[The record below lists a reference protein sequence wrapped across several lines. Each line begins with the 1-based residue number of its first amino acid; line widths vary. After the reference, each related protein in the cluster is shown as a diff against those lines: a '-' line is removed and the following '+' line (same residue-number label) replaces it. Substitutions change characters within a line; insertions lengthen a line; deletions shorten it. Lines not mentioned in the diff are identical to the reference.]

1 MSIEFSNIFY
11 RTLVRYFR
19 WGGKMKT
26 TYRMMG
32 IADFITLANGLLG
45 VAALMFII
53 LAVEELQN
61 PYFADGVKTNYIW
74 GAMVCIMLSVIGD
87 IIDGPI
93 ARKYSKRK
101 LLGGTLDV
109 MSDCISFCVAP
120 ALLMFVMFGRWGE
133 ASPLWTVSLGIASC
147 WVIVT
152 GMLRLARFQYEQ
164 ASDKAY
170 FHGLAS
176 PGNAMILITVAAL
189 IWLQPSSGFGPGVTT
204 DGLFD
209 GFGPHND
216 SLVEK
221 PFFDFLIL
229 PVMFISGGLMI
240 ADRKLPK
247 NKHGLPMKV
256 SAIQGLAILFGTL
269 ISWTQS
275 TEFAVDMDNTTP
287 QFLLYSISAILLIF
301 YILSGPKM
309 SELQEQQDSESE

>member
-1 MSIEFSNIFY
+1 
-11 RTLVRYFR
+11 
-19 WGGKMKT
+19 
-26 TYRMMG
+26 MG
-32 IADFITLANGLLG
+32 IADFITLGNGLLG

-53 LAVEELQN
+53 LAVEDLQN
-61 PYFADGVKTNYIW
+61 PFFEEGIKNNYIW
-74 GAMVCIMLSVIGD
+74 GAMACIMFSVIGD

-109 MSDCISFCVAP
+109 MSDCVSFCVAP

-133 ASPLWTVSLGIASC
+133 ASPMWTISLGIAAG

-164 ASDKAY
+164 ASDKVY

-176 PGNAMILITVAAL
+176 PGNAMILITAAAL

-204 DGLFD
+204 DGLID
-209 GFGPHND
+209 GFGRH
-216 SLVEK
+216 SASTVEK

-229 PVMFISGGLMI
+229 PVMLISGGLMI

-247 NKHGLPMKV
+247 NKRGLPMKISV
-256 SAIQGLAILFGTL
+256 IQGLSILFGVML
-269 ISWTQS
+269 SWS
-275 TEFAVDMDNTTP
+275 GSALYAINIDDSKV
-287 QFLLYSISAILLIF
+287 QFILFSISATLLIF
-301 YILSGPKM
+301 YVISGPRLSKI
-309 SELQEQQDSESE
+309 QQQLLDESE

>member
-1 MSIEFSNIFY
+1 
-11 RTLVRYFR
+11 
-19 WGGKMKT
+19 MKT
-26 TYRMMG
+26 TYRLMG
-32 IADFITLANGLLG
+32 IADFITLGNGLLG

-53 LAVEELQN
+53 LAVEDLQN
-61 PYFADGVKTNYIW
+61 PFFEEGIKNNYIW
-74 GAMVCIMLSVIGD
+74 GAMACIMFSVIGD

-109 MSDCISFCVAP
+109 MSDCVSFCVAP

-133 ASPLWTVSLGIASC
+133 ASPMWTISLGIAAG

-164 ASDKAY
+164 ASDKVY

-176 PGNAMILITVAAL
+176 PGNAMILITAAAL

-204 DGLFD
+204 DGLID
-209 GFGPHND
+209 GFGRH
-216 SLVEK
+216 SASTVEK

-229 PVMFISGGLMI
+229 PVMLISGGLMI

-247 NKHGLPMKV
+247 NKRGLPMKISV
-256 SAIQGLAILFGTL
+256 IQGLSILFGVML
-269 ISWTQS
+269 SWS
-275 TEFAVDMDNTTP
+275 GSALYAINIDDSKV
-287 QFLLYSISAILLIF
+287 QFILFSISAILLIF
-301 YILSGPKM
+301 YVISGPRFSKI
-309 SELQEQQDSESE
+309 QQQLLDESE

>member
-1 MSIEFSNIFY
+1 
-11 RTLVRYFR
+11 
-19 WGGKMKT
+19 MKT
-26 TYRMMG
+26 TYRLMG
-32 IADFITLANGLLG
+32 IADFITLGNGLLG

-53 LAVEELQN
+53 LAVEDLQN
-61 PYFADGVKTNYIW
+61 PFFEEGIKNNYIW
-74 GAMVCIMLSVIGD
+74 GAMACIMFSVIGD

-109 MSDCISFCVAP
+109 MSDCVSFCVAP

-133 ASPLWTVSLGIASC
+133 ASPMWTISLGIAAG

-164 ASDKAY
+164 ASDKVY

-176 PGNAMILITVAAL
+176 PGNAMILITAAAL

-204 DGLFD
+204 DGLID
-209 GFGPHND
+209 GFGRH
-216 SLVEK
+216 SASTVEK

-229 PVMFISGGLMI
+229 PVMLISGGLMI

-247 NKHGLPMKV
+247 NKRGLPMKISV
-256 SAIQGLAILFGTL
+256 IQGLSILFGVML
-269 ISWTQS
+269 SWS
-275 TEFAVDMDNTTP
+275 GSALYAINIDDSKV
-287 QFLLYSISAILLIF
+287 QFILFSISAILLIF
-301 YILSGPKM
+301 YVISGPRLSKI
-309 SELQEQQDSESE
+309 QQQLLDESE